1 MRQLVLHQMATAPA
15 SPAASASDNR
25 PWVSFL
31 AFLLRYTIIHV
42 DTGRVLTT
50 CACEPQWSDLIVF
63 FGKFIVSSLMD
74 FCATAIGTL

>member
-1 MRQLVLHQMATAPA
+1 MPDAATRTA
-15 SPAASASDNR
+15 SDGHSSCITCSDNR

-31 AFLLRYTIIHV
+31 AFLLRYTIIYV

-63 FGKFIVSSLMD
+63 FGKFIASSLMD
-74 FCATAIGTL
+74 PCATGIGTL